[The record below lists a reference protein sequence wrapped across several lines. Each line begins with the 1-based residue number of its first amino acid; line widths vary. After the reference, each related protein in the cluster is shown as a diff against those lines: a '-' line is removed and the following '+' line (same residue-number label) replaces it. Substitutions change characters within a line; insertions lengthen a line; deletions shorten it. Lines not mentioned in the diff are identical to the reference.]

1 MTVAPTGERARE
13 QKLEYQVKLFKRGYD
28 GGPDSGVTGYWLIEW
43 KRAFSI
49 VLLHFSPGSR
59 EAYHSHAFNAITLW
73 FKGTVR
79 EEDVFAKLFPGSEP
93 KTWKPGQI
101 KLTGRS
107 KFHRVIAGDKGAW
120 ALSIRGPWQK
130 NWQEYKNDRLINLT
144 SGRVEV

>member
-1 MTVAPTGERARE
+1 M
-13 QKLEYQVKLFKRGYD
+13 KLFKRGYD

-43 KRAFSI
+43 KRGFSI

-59 EAYHSHAFNAITLW
+59 EAYHSHAFNAVTLW
-73 FKGTVR
+73 LKGRVR

-93 KTWKPGQI
+93 KSWGPGQI
-101 KLTGRS
+101 KRTGRS
-107 KFHRVIAGDKGAW
+107 KFHRVIAGPKGAW
-120 ALSIRGPWQK
+120 ALSIRGPWAK